1 MKNTFLPQICSEQ
14 DIVDLVNELGF
25 LPFFE
30 NDIDGFSIEDC
41 CPRELWFSHI
51 QDGPW
56 EWKGPVIRDSGCAYG
71 KFYRKKAMFIS
82 REWFPDFANYRRDGY
97 DYDSR
102 MDQGIARHKDN
113 GIMLA
118 LAEQETDILSKKLKK
133 LTCFDEDSR
142 KTFDASLTY
151 LQMQCYIT
159 TSDFEYMLDK
169 NGNVYGWGVARYA
182 TPELQFG
189 SFFTDRVYAN
199 EPAESKKKLI
209 EYLKKLLPQATEKQ
223 ILGIV
228 G

>member
-1 MKNTFLPQICSEQ
+1 MKNTFLPQIRSEQ

-30 NDIDGFSIEDC
+30 NDIEGFSIEDC

-142 KTFDASLTY
+142 KSFDASLTY